1 MARNSFGHG
10 MLVSNCMLVVS
21 MVTFS
26 VLVLGKGFLGT
37 KYMHFDHVYFFAMNR
52 LHPSLIVTME
62 SREFHQHC
70 KFLYKFKNRILRRIV
85 FKQPLGTAT

>member
-37 KYMHFDHVYFFAMNR
+37 KYMHFDHVYFSAVNS

-62 SREFHQHC
+62 SREFHQNG
-70 KFLYKFKNRILRRIV
+70 KFLHNIKNRI
-85 FKQPLGTAT
+85 